1 MRCIVALIV
10 FYFFS
15 CFMGWYLCDI
25 NPNDTYSWYF
35 GIWHGLFFIPNWFR
49 SWFGDAMY
57 KANYYTT
64 GYNVWWWIT
73 TFFSSVSF
81 IIGGANYKYMR

>member
-1 MRCIVALIV
+1 MAWIV
-10 FYFFS
+10 
-15 CFMGWYLCDI
+15 
-25 NPNDTYSWYF
+25 
-35 GIWHGLFFIPNWFR
+35 FIPNWFR

>member
-1 MRCIVALIV
+1 MGCIVALIV

-25 NPNDTYSWYF
+25 NPNDTYSWYS
-35 GIWHGLFFIPNWFR
+35 GIWHGLFFIPNWLR

-57 KANYYTT
+57 KAN
-64 GYNVWWWIT
+64 
-73 TFFSSVSF
+73 
-81 IIGGANYKYMR
+81 

>member
-1 MRCIVALIV
+1 MILIPMILIV
-10 FYFFS
+10 GILEYGMD
-15 CFMGWYLCDI
+15 CFLYLI
-25 NPNDTYSWYF
+25 
-35 GIWHGLFFIPNWFR
+35 GLEVGLGMP
-49 SWFGDAMY
+49 Y

>member
-1 MRCIVALIV
+1 MGCIVALIV

-25 NPNDTYSWYF
+25 NPNDTYSWYS

-49 SWFGDAMY
+49 SWFGDA
-57 KANYYTT
+57 
-64 GYNVWWWIT
+64 I
-73 TFFSSVSF
+73 
-81 IIGGANYKYMR
+81 